1 MGEIFGNYI
10 IHRHKINYQRFGLK
24 RTPKNVENG
33 KVKETPPRLEK
44 LSRQNDAFFNQA
56 ENKVSKKDF
65 ETAEKMEERY
75 AQLLGNSNIKDAIVQ
90 ATNNEWANAIKGY
103 SYTLHGN
110 LYPMLR
116 NQDVRDLFQIR
127 QKIQRQCKDRMKNAC
142 KGIGRSSKERLK
154 KARKTSEILLNII
167 ENIESKTGYTEK
179 EIATLENLFQEYDT
193 NLQDIKEKLKIN
205 KNIGGRETDSKI
217 KEINDILEMFTVLPN
232 VSGKQG
238 EIGEILSAIAD
249 DNICSILGEF
259 SGDMQD
265 DLIKYIQKNL
275 NQEFNSDDSKM
286 FLGNKYIDQEGN
298 QIVKKSYNS
307 DDVTIDTSTEGEKY
321 RRKTDVAI
329 TFNGEKMNLSVKN
342 LKDFDR
348 SVSLVSKTPFD
359 RILKSIDNSG
369 EFAAHYANLR
379 VNDSGI
385 SDTKRKSSIN
395 YSSYKKI
402 TNELVNAQTMKIALK
417 GYVKDDYTK
426 FLVVL
431 SREQV
436 KVIPINAILQH
447 YKNSNEDFSISSGVQ
462 RLNSKSFEHKPYE
475 DFTKYVENTF
485 NKRKISV
492 HINNI
497 GELYSKIKKS

>member
-1 MGEIFGNYI
+1 M
-10 IHRHKINYQRFGLK
+10 
-24 RTPKNVENG
+24 ENG

-44 LSRQNDAFFNQA
+44 LSRQRDTFFNQK

-75 AQLLGNSNIKDAIVQ
+75 TQLLGNSNIKDAIVQ

-110 LYPMLR
+110 LYSMLR
-116 NQDVRDLFQIR
+116 NQDVRDLFLIR
-127 QKIQRQCKDRMKNAC
+127 QKLQRQYKDKMKNAC
-142 KGIGRSSKERLK
+142 KDIGRSSKERLK

-205 KNIGGRETDSKI
+205 KNIGGRETDGKI
-217 KEINDILEMFTVLPN
+217 KEINDILEMFTILPN

-249 DNICSILGEF
+249 DNICSILEEF
-259 SGDMQD
+259 SGDSQD

-275 NQEFNSDDSKM
+275 NQEFNSDNSKI
-286 FLGNKYIDQEGN
+286 FLGNKYIKQQDSQT
-298 QIVKKSYNS
+298 VKKSYNS
-307 DDVTIDTSTEGEKY
+307 DDVTIDTSTKTEKY
-321 RRKTDVAI
+321 KRKTDVAI
-329 TFNGEKMNLSVKN
+329 TFNGEKTNLSVKN
-342 LKDFDR
+342 AKDFDR

-385 SDTKRKSSIN
+385 SDAKRKSPININ
-395 YSSYKKI
+395 YSNYKKI

-426 FLVVL
+426 FLVVF

-462 RLNSKSFEHKPYE
+462 RLSSKSFEHKPYE